1 MRFFAGES
9 TGDSLGFLTIWESV
23 SPKSSLGRRVKSK
36 AEPKLP
42 GEEEELRKELREV
55 SSLSKALK
63 TYPDVFSKLDSVL
76 STLKDPFHAIILLK
90 EEKVLTAPEIF
101 VLAHL
106 AFSVGRIRSAMAE
119 SQVEWPERTV
129 PPSLEDVH
137 KKLLPG
143 FAGQPVFYIAD
154 GYSPD
159 LSRVRAERKAKEKIW
174 RDEMTKEAAEVERVL
189 GRRPGIREEIAIRK
203 TNVQAVEQAR
213 LMPELGETRETLTH
227 VHFRLK
233 ATREALRL
241 ERDINRL
248 RQGETL
254 LEGEVLRSLSADLR
268 EWKDELEKAAWALG
282 ELDYLLRK
290 AELAAR
296 WDAREPVIN
305 RDAGPLVLEG
315 AFHPVVR
322 EEVEG
327 RGGKYQPVS
336 LTIDS
341 PVSVV
346 TGPNMGG
353 KTVSLATVGLCVSLG
368 QWGFLPPCSR
378 LEFSLYDYVYFQP
391 ETPGKPGLS
400 SFAAEVVALKDLL
413 ARIDER
419 GLILLDEV
427 GRGTNPSQ
435 GLALYAAVLDY
446 LRLNAGEGSRVLAST
461 HYHGLASQLNV
472 PHWQVA
478 GLTPGDGDLEEGDAS
493 GGKDI
498 DWLYRHMDY
507 RLVKVGPDTPVPQ
520 DALMVAKILGLD
532 GEIIRRA
539 EEFVAGTGPCGFRR
553 DEPC

>member
-1 MRFFAGES
+1 M
-9 TGDSLGFLTIWESV
+9 TIWERV
-23 SPKSSLGRRVKSK
+23 SPKSSLGRRVKSRV
-36 AEPKLP
+36 EPKLP
-42 GEEEELRKELREV
+42 GQEEELRAELREV
-55 SSLSKALK
+55 SSLSEAWK
-63 TYPDVFSKLDSVL
+63 TYPDVFSKLDNVL
-76 STLKDPFHAIILLK
+76 VTLKDPFHAIILLK
-90 EEKVLTAPEIF
+90 EERALTAPEIF

-106 AFSVGRIRSAMAE
+106 AFSVGRVRSVMAE
-119 SQVEWPERTV
+119 SKVKWPPRTV
-129 PPSLEDVH
+129 PPSLDPVEQR
-137 KKLLPG
+137 LLPG

-154 GYSPD
+154 SYSPE
-159 LSRVRAERKAKEKIW
+159 LSRVRTERKAKEKLW
-174 RDEMTKEAAEVERVL
+174 RDEMTKEAGEVERLL

-203 TNVQAVEQAR
+203 TNIQAVEQAR
-213 LMPELGETRETLTH
+213 LMPELGEVRETLTH

-241 ERDINRL
+241 EREISRL
-248 RQGETL
+248 RQKETH
-254 LEGEVLRSLSADLR
+254 LEGEVLAFLSADLR
-268 EWKDELEKAAWALG
+268 AWKDELEKAAWALG

-290 AELAAR
+290 AELAVR

-305 RDAGPLVLEG
+305 NETGPLVLEG
-315 AFHPVVR
+315 AFHPGVR

-327 RGGKYQPVS
+327 RGGKYQPLS

-353 KTVSLATVGLCVSLG
+353 KTASLATVGLCVSLA
-368 QWGFLPPCSR
+368 QWGFLPPCSG

-400 SFAAEVVALKDLL
+400 SFASEVVALKELL
-413 ARIDER
+413 TRIEDR

-446 LRLNAGEGSRVLAST
+446 LRKRAGDRSTVLAST
-461 HYHGLASQLNV
+461 HYHGLASHLDV

-478 GLTPGDGDLEEGDAS
+478 GLSPGDGDLEESDAAN

-520 DALMVAKILGLD
+520 DALMVAKVLGLH

-539 EEFVAGTGPCGFRR
+539 EEFVAGAGRCEFRR